1 MDVTQYLEIFL
12 DETKEHLQSLSDQFM
27 ILEQE
32 PDNMDTINEIF
43 RSAHTLKGMAGTM
56 GYKRMQTLTHDM
68 ENVFSEVRNNT
79 IKVDGAMVDLLFQCL
94 DALEEYTE
102 NIQNTGDEG
111 TNDNEHLIKALNDYL
126 AKNSGDGAPQPA
138 KEEKKEPAKEEPK
151 QEAGADPGK
160 EKWRE
165 IKLGDTEHTVIAE
178 AKKQGKKCLG
188 VTVYVQE
195 SCILKA
201 ARAFLVY
208 KALEELG
215 DMIVSV
221 PSAQDIEDE
230 HFEFDFSVIILTDA
244 DVETVKNAILN
255 VSEIEAAYVGEV
267 EPVQPEEAVKPAA
280 IAEAQPKEEPFTEEQ
295 KEVIRKDIKAFLDS
309 MFGAMSMEVKADIT
323 FDDEENSVNVDLS
336 GDNMGVLIGKRG
348 QTLDSI
354 QYLTSLVINKNSEK
368 YVRVKLDTENYR
380 KRRKETLESL
390 AKNIAYKVKRSRRPV
405 SLEPMN
411 PYERRIIHSALQA
424 DKFVSTRSEGEEPF
438 RHVVVYLERENNN
451 RYNR

>member
-1 MDVTQYLEIFL
+1 MEYIEVTGKSVEEAITNACTKLGIPSDKLDYEVVDKGNSGFLGIFNS
-12 DETKEHLQSLSDQFM
+12 K
-27 ILEQE
+27 
-32 PDNMDTINEIF
+32 P
-43 RSAHTLKGMAGTM
+43 AK
-56 GYKRMQTLTHDM
+56 
-68 ENVFSEVRNNT
+68 
-79 IKVDGAMVDLLFQCL
+79 
-94 DALEEYTE
+94 
-102 NIQNTGDEG
+102 
-111 TNDNEHLIKALNDYL
+111 IKARE
-126 AKNSGDGAPQPA
+126 KQ
-138 KEEKKEPAKEEPK
+138 EETVVEQVNAEEPK
-151 QEAGADPGK
+151 KASEAPVHAEKKFEKKADNFKKAEPKK
-160 EKWRE
+160 EFK
-165 IKLGDTEHTVIAE
+165 AE
-178 AKKQGKKCLG
+178 PKKEFKK
-188 VTVYVQE
+188 E
-195 SCILKA
+195 
-201 ARAFLVY
+201 Y
-208 KALEELG
+208 K
-215 DMIVSV
+215 
-221 PSAQDIEDE
+221 P
-230 HFEFDFSVIILTDA
+230 A
-244 DVETVKNAILN
+244 DNHKNA
-255 VSEIEAAYVGEV
+255 EV
-267 EPVQPEEAVKPAA
+267 KEVPKAEE
-280 IAEAQPKEEPFTEEQ
+280 QPKAEPFTAEQ
-295 KEVIRKDIKAFLDS
+295 KEVIKKDIQTFLNN

>member
-1 MDVTQYLEIFL
+1 MEYIEVTGKSVEEAITNACTKLGIPSDKLDYEVIDKGNSGFLGIFNS
-12 DETKEHLQSLSDQFM
+12 K
-27 ILEQE
+27 
-32 PDNMDTINEIF
+32 P
-43 RSAHTLKGMAGTM
+43 AK
-56 GYKRMQTLTHDM
+56 
-68 ENVFSEVRNNT
+68 
-79 IKVDGAMVDLLFQCL
+79 
-94 DALEEYTE
+94 
-102 NIQNTGDEG
+102 
-111 TNDNEHLIKALNDYL
+111 IKARE
-126 AKNSGDGAPQPA
+126 KQEEPEVNSVETPKKSEAPVHT
-138 KEEKKEPAKEEPK
+138 EKKFEKKADDFKKAEPK
-151 QEAGADPGK
+151 KEFKSEA
-160 EKWRE
+160 
-165 IKLGDTEHTVIAE
+165 
-178 AKKQGKKCLG
+178 
-188 VTVYVQE
+188 
-195 SCILKA
+195 
-201 ARAFLVY
+201 
-208 KALEELG
+208 
-215 DMIVSV
+215 
-221 PSAQDIEDE
+221 
-230 HFEFDFSVIILTDA
+230 
-244 DVETVKNAILN
+244 
-255 VSEIEAAYVGEV
+255 
-267 EPVQPEEAVKPAA
+267 QP
-280 IAEAQPKEEPFTEEQ
+280 QPKEEPFTAEQ
-295 KEVIRKDIKAFLDS
+295 KEVIKKDIQTFLNN

>member
-1 MDVTQYLEIFL
+1 MEYIEVTGKSVEEAITNACTKLGIPSDKLDYEVIDKGNSGFLGIFNSKPAKIKAR
-12 DETKEHLQSLSDQFM
+12 EKQEEPVVEQVKA
-27 ILEQE
+27 QE
-32 PDNMDTINEIF
+32 P
-43 RSAHTLKGMAGTM
+43 K
-56 GYKRMQTLTHDM
+56 
-68 ENVFSEVRNNT
+68 NVIETAVNT
-79 IKVDGAMVDLLFQCL
+79 
-94 DALEEYTE
+94 
-102 NIQNTGDEG
+102 
-111 TNDNEHLIKALNDYL
+111 
-126 AKNSGDGAPQPA
+126 
-138 KEEKKEPAKEEPK
+138 EKKFEKKADNFKKAEPK
-151 QEAGADPGK
+151 KEFKAEPKKDFKKEYKPADN
-160 EKWRE
+160 
-165 IKLGDTEHTVIAE
+165 H
-178 AKKQGKKCLG
+178 
-188 VTVYVQE
+188 
-195 SCILKA
+195 
-201 ARAFLVY
+201 
-208 KALEELG
+208 
-215 DMIVSV
+215 
-221 PSAQDIEDE
+221 
-230 HFEFDFSVIILTDA
+230 
-244 DVETVKNAILN
+244 KNAE
-255 VSEIEAAYVGEV
+255 VKEA
-267 EPVQPEEAVKPAA
+267 PK
-280 IAEAQPKEEPFTEEQ
+280 AEAQPKAEPFTAEQ
-295 KEVIRKDIKAFLDS
+295 KEVIKKDIKEFLNN

>member
-1 MDVTQYLEIFL
+1 MEYIEVTGKSVEEAITNACTKLGIPSDKLDYEVIDKGNSGFLGIFNS
-12 DETKEHLQSLSDQFM
+12 K
-27 ILEQE
+27 
-32 PDNMDTINEIF
+32 P
-43 RSAHTLKGMAGTM
+43 AK
-56 GYKRMQTLTHDM
+56 
-68 ENVFSEVRNNT
+68 
-79 IKVDGAMVDLLFQCL
+79 
-94 DALEEYTE
+94 
-102 NIQNTGDEG
+102 
-111 TNDNEHLIKALNDYL
+111 IKARE
-126 AKNSGDGAPQPA
+126 KQ
-138 KEEKKEPAKEEPK
+138 EETVVEQVNAEEPK
-151 QEAGADPGK
+151 KAIEAPVHAEKKFEKKADNFKKAEPKK
-160 EKWRE
+160 EFK
-165 IKLGDTEHTVIAE
+165 AE
-178 AKKQGKKCLG
+178 PKKEFKK
-188 VTVYVQE
+188 E
-195 SCILKA
+195 
-201 ARAFLVY
+201 Y
-208 KALEELG
+208 K
-215 DMIVSV
+215 
-221 PSAQDIEDE
+221 P
-230 HFEFDFSVIILTDA
+230 A
-244 DVETVKNAILN
+244 DNHKNA
-255 VSEIEAAYVGEV
+255 EV
-267 EPVQPEEAVKPAA
+267 KEVPKAEE
-280 IAEAQPKEEPFTEEQ
+280 QPKAEPFTAEQ
-295 KEVIRKDIKAFLDS
+295 KEVIKKDIQTFLNN